1 MRERTASYCCWNVS
15 FADITIIKKKN
26 YLEKYNCGNWLFQVA
41 EGYSDGISDANGIL

>member
-1 MRERTASYCCWNVS
+1 MLLNVS
-15 FADITIIKKKN
+15 FADITIIKKKD